1 MSDVD
6 IAWIE
11 VTGPPDSRLVRI
23 GGDLTLRSL
32 PEVQPTLMASIEN
45 ADAVTIDLT
54 ELEFCDSGG
63 IGMFIAA
70 QGKADAYETE
80 LALTNLRPPVRR
92 LFRVTDLEARFG
104 LID

>member
-6 IAWIE
+6 VAWIE
-11 VTGPPDSRLVRI
+11 VTGPPDAPLVRI
-23 GGDLTLRSL
+23 GGDLTVRSL
-32 PEVQPTLMASIEN
+32 PDIQPTLMTSIES
-45 ADAVTIDLT
+45 AGAVTIDLT

-70 QGKADAYETE
+70 QGKAAAYETD
-80 LALTNLRPPVRR
+80 LALTNLQPPVRR
-92 LFRVTDLEARFG
+92 LFRVTDLDARFG

>member
-1 MSDVD
+1 MTELDL
-6 IAWIE
+6 AWIE
-11 VTGPPDSRLVRI
+11 VNGPPDACVVRI
-23 GGDLTLRSL
+23 GGDLTMRSL
-32 PEVQPTLMASIEN
+32 PEIQPALMTSIEA
-45 ADAVTIDLT
+45 ADTVTIDLT
-54 ELEFCDSGG
+54 ELEFCDSAG

-104 LID
+104 LTD